1 MDSWFRQVA
10 GTLKFVRESN
20 PSKQSQWTDD
30 ILETLPVTLLN
41 WVGSEEREQHEKDAA
56 NGINLKS
63 YMEKGAIRKWQSNS
77 NELSFS
83 HNGVAYTIEIL
94 AKGDHENDGNEDLLV
109 MASYYYEGG
118 SGRGYHLYVISKT
131 GRNAVRQVDFYIR

>member
-1 MDSWFRQVA
+1 M
-10 GTLKFVRESN
+10 
-20 PSKQSQWTDD
+20 
-30 ILETLPVTLLN
+30 
-41 WVGSEEREQHEKDAA
+41 
-56 NGINLKS
+56 KS

-83 HNGVAYTIEIL
+83 HNGVAYNIEIL

-118 SGRGYHLYVISKT
+118 SGRGYNLHVIGKTSKSV
-131 GRNAVRQVDFYIR
+131 AWQVEYYLK